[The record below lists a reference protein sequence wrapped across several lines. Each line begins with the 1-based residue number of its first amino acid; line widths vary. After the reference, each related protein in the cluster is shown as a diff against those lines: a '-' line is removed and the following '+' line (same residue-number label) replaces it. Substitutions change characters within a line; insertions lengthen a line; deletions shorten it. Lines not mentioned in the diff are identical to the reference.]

1 MIACKTHHFQ
11 ALVQWGGSSLL
22 RFAGSRGT
30 PWQPYSPG
38 LKPAR
43 GSEPNPLV
51 RSFKEQNRRAEEEDI
66 LVKIWSALLLV
77 AAFAAFAPR
86 SAMADDAVIARV
98 NGVDIK
104 QSDLDYAAT
113 EIGSRLGNY
122 SPQDRKKVLL
132 QYVIENELMAGAGQT
147 DNLDKT
153 DTFPGR
159 VKYHERRALRDAFF
173 DVKIHDAVSE
183 ADAKKIYDEKIGEVK
198 PEQEIHARHI
208 LVATEDEAK
217 EIAER
222 LKKGED
228 FATLAKE
235 KSKDANAEG
244 GDLGWFGRGQMLKPF
259 EDAAFALDVGQI
271 SEPVQTQFGWHII
284 KVEEK
289 RDQPLP
295 TFDQVKEA
303 IIAQL
308 VQAKAQE
315 VVTGLRDSAK
325 IEVVDPELKKSMD
338 EAASKG
344 EEGGPGDLP
353 DDTSGAPGGNN

>member
-1 MIACKTHHFQ
+1 MKT
-11 ALVQWGGSSLL
+11 
-22 RFAGSRGT
+22 
-30 PWQPYSPG
+30 
-38 LKPAR
+38 
-43 GSEPNPLV
+43 
-51 RSFKEQNRRAEEEDI
+51 
-66 LVKIWSALLLV
+66 WSALLLV

-98 NGVDIK
+98 NGVEIK

-122 SPQDRKKVLL
+122 TPQDRKKVLL

-259 EDAAFALDVGQI
+259 EDAAFALDVG
-271 SEPVQTQFGWHII
+271 
-284 KVEEK
+284 
-289 RDQPLP
+289 
-295 TFDQVKEA
+295 
-303 IIAQL
+303 
-308 VQAKAQE
+308 
-315 VVTGLRDSAK
+315 
-325 IEVVDPELKKSMD
+325 
-338 EAASKG
+338 
-344 EEGGPGDLP
+344 
-353 DDTSGAPGGNN
+353 